1 MKAMVVDKYKSVFL
15 RWELKFF
22 HANFAGKKFRYC
34 FVHQHFRLV
43 TWSRKKEGI
52 PGNKSAQNL
61 VVGEFL

>member
-1 MKAMVVDKYKSVFL
+1 MDENKSVLL

-22 HANFAGKKFRYC
+22 DANFAGEKLRYC
-34 FVHQHFRLV
+34 FVHQHFRFV

-61 VVGEFL
+61 TVGEFL